1 MSTMQAVVFQGPLK
15 VTLEQRPV
23 PHIEEPTDVIV
34 KVRYTA
40 LCGSELHVFRGHQP
54 SGTGFVMGHEFTGE
68 IVEVGS
74 AVRGFKV
81 GDLVVSPFTV
91 NCGECFYCARKCS
104 SRCAK
109 GKLYGSVMLD
119 GGQADYARVPSADST
134 LVAAPAAVD
143 EKKLVLMADILPT
156 GFFAARNAFKGM
168 DQAEIEEST
177 VLLFGCGPVGLC
189 ALISA
194 LDYRP
199 KHLIAVDSVP
209 SRLELAKSLG
219 AEPWNFQTDAEGLK
233 QRVKDLTEG
242 RGADV
247 AIEVVGHS
255 DALRMA
261 FDNLRPWG
269 RISSIGVHNG
279 EIPWTGNEAY
289 GKNLQIQMGRCP
301 VRSIFEDALEFLIRK
316 QDSLGFMVGDI
327 RPLSQA
333 IQAYDDFNQMK
344 SQKIIFEAG
353 K

>member
-1 MSTMQAVVFQGPLK
+1 MQAVVFKGPLR
-15 VTLEQRPV
+15 VALEERPI
-23 PHIEEPTDVIV
+23 PTIQDPTDVIV

-54 SGTGFVMGHEFTGE
+54 SGTEFIMGHEFTGE
-68 IVEVGS
+68 IASVGS
-74 AVRGFKV
+74 SVSKFKP
-81 GDLVVSPFTV
+81 GDKVVSPFTV
-91 NCGECFYCARKCS
+91 SCGECFYCAQRTS

-109 GKLYGSVMLD
+109 CQLYGTVILD
-119 GGQADYARVPSADST
+119 GAQADYVRVPLADST
-134 LVAAPAAVD
+134 LVAAPEKVD

-156 GFFAARNAFKGM
+156 GFFAARNAFSGLDESTIK
-168 DQAEIEEST
+168 EST
-177 VLLFGCGPVGLC
+177 VILFGCGPVGIF

-194 LDYRP
+194 LEYKP
-199 KHLIAVDSVP
+199 KHLIAIDSVP

-219 AEPWNFQTDAEGLK
+219 AEPWNFATDSDGLK
-233 QRVKDLTEG
+233 NRVKELTDG

-261 FDNLRPWG
+261 FDMLRPWG
-269 RISSIGVHNG
+269 KISSVGVHNG

-301 VRSIFEDALEFLIRK
+301 VRSIFEDALKLLEKK
-316 QDSLGFMVGDI
+316 QDTLDFMVKDI

-333 IQAYDDFNQMK
+333 LQAYDDFNQMR